1 MEQTDRKTLGIIVEC
16 AKMTPEIFEK
26 ALKDAV
32 SNIGN
37 HTPSGKITLNQL
49 SKQGKIESIM
59 VNENNIG
66 GFSSIARKHNLTYAL
81 KRITADDGS
90 RKYLIA
96 FKGKDTE
103 IMNKAFNEFL
113 QEKTQTKETLLNK
126 EKVQEIKHNISEKE
140 KEDKSKER
148 ELHKG
153 RKPQQIDIG

>member
-1 MEQTDRKTLGIIVEC
+1 
-16 AKMTPEIFEK
+16 
-26 ALKDAV
+26 
-32 SNIGN
+32 
-37 HTPSGKITLNQL
+37 
-49 SKQGKIESIM
+49 M

-66 GFSSIARKHNLTYAL
+66 GFSNIARKHNLTYAL

-126 EKVQEIKHNISEKE
+126 EKVQENKQNISEKE